1 MKAAELFP
9 NQLGN
14 AFIMCDA
21 IDNSA
26 TEEDPTAGNMGAAFV
41 EIEREEDEWEGWV
54 DWEGQC
60 GGVVGGDDNCGGG
73 VDIFCSRQLITI
85 VH

>member
-14 AFIMCDA
+14 AFNTCDA

-26 TEEDPTAGNMGAAFV
+26 TEEDPTASNMGAAFV
-41 EIEREEDEWEGWV
+41 EIEREED
-54 DWEGQC
+54 
-60 GGVVGGDDNCGGG
+60 
-73 VDIFCSRQLITI
+73 
-85 VH
+85 

>member
-9 NQLGN
+9 NLSTN
-14 AFIMCDA
+14 AIHALDLSDA
-21 IDNSA
+21 IDGSA

-41 EIEREEDEWEGWV
+41 EIEV
-54 DWEGQC
+54 
-60 GGVVGGDDNCGGG
+60 
-73 VDIFCSRQLITI
+73 FCSRQLITV

>member
-1 MKAAELFP
+1 MDTFGFGPRSGNFGGSMKAAELFP

-14 AFIMCDA
+14 AFNMSDA

-54 DWEGQC
+54 NWEGQ
-60 GGVVGGDDNCGGG
+60 
-73 VDIFCSRQLITI
+73 
-85 VH
+85 